1 MKWNLILKLVVLSVA
16 TITFSSC
23 DTTISDITDLTGGER
38 ITQSV
43 KSNYLGAKV
52 ELEFYDKEVKCSIH
66 KNNDRVESAFFTYER
81 YDSVEY
87 ADIYIYRDG
96 SRYSRL
102 ILKKIFGFVYSGK
115 IEYYD
120 DGVKYGIITFD

>member
-23 DTTISDITDLTGGER
+23 ETTVSDITDLTGGEMV
-38 ITQSV
+38 TQSV

-52 ELEFYDKEVKCSIH
+52 ELEFYDKEVKCCIH
-66 KNNDRVESAFFTYER
+66 KNNDRVESAFFTYEG

-87 ADIYIYRDG
+87 ADIYVYRDG
-96 SRYSRL
+96 NHYSRCEVWYNNL
-102 ILKKIFGFVYSGK
+102 
-115 IEYYD
+115 
-120 DGVKYGIITFD
+120 